1 MISGAKHVPHKAALP
16 VSWPRRIAWSVLAL
30 YAIYAAS
37 TLDFSFERVARGAPQ
52 AVRLLGRMWPPNHA
66 PDMLEMLGTSLVES
80 IQIAILSTTIGLA
93 LALPLGLL
101 AARNLM
107 PVWVVWP
114 TRMLVA
120 MLRSFNVLIVAILF
134 VKAIGFGALAGILA
148 MIVGSMS
155 FAAKFFAEAIE
166 EVNLKQVEAVRAT
179 GASFANTLIMGILPQ
194 VAVRFAGFSSYQL
207 DSNLRNS
214 TLVGIVGGGGMGTV
228 LLTAFQRFDYDFVTT
243 IVLATMVVVMISELV
258 TGRVRIL
265 FL

>member
-1 MISGAKHVPHKAALP
+1 
-16 VSWPRRIAWSVLAL
+16 
-30 YAIYAAS
+30 
-37 TLDFSFERVARGAPQ
+37 
-52 AVRLLGRMWPPNHA
+52 
-66 PDMLEMLGTSLVES
+66 
-80 IQIAILSTTIGLA
+80 
-93 LALPLGLL
+93 
-101 AARNLM
+101 
-107 PVWVVWP
+107 
-114 TRMLVA
+114 
-120 MLRSFNVLIVAILF
+120 VLIVAILF

-155 FAAKFFAEAIE
+155 FAAKIFAEAIE
-166 EVNLKQVEAVRAT
+166 EVDLRQVEAVRAT

-258 TGRVRIL
+258 TGRVRRL